1 MKRLVS
7 VGYEGRDVSELI
19 GSLRR
24 EGVAVLIDVRLNPI
38 SRKPGMSKRKLAE
51 ALGEAGIEYVHMR
64 ELGNPKDNRDAFR
77 QGDRVARERFR
88 RRLRGEEALMALQ
101 HVAEYL
107 DHDVVGIMCFE
118 HEHNQCHRGLV
129 AEALAEGEPGL
140 AIATV

>member
-24 EGVAVLIDVRLNPI
+24 EGVAVLVDVRLNAI

-64 ELGNPKDNRDAFR
+64 ELGNPKDNREAFR
-77 QGDRVARERFR
+77 QGDRSARERFR
-88 RRLRGEEALMALQ
+88 RRLRNDEALIALR

-107 DHDVVGIMCFE
+107 DSDVVGLLCFE
-118 HEHNQCHRGLV
+118 HEHNKCHRGLV
-129 AEALAEGEPGL
+129 AEALAEDEPGL